1 MESTSKNP
9 ATLIIETTI
18 PVEPHSSAR
27 VESRSRE
34 EKITVLRLLWS
45 RRARIGRVV
54 LVGIVLSVIVALL
67 IPKEYVSTARLMPP
81 DSQSGGGLAMLASLS
96 GGGAGGIG
104 ALAGDLL
111 GMKTTGALFTSVVH
125 SRTAQDH
132 IVQQFDLKK
141 VYATRWEESAR
152 KTLERNTNIT
162 EDRKSGVLTLTVT
175 DRDPQRAA
183 GIARAY
189 IDQLDTLMAQLNTSS
204 AHRER
209 VFLEDR
215 LTSIKS
221 DLEAAEKDFS
231 QFASKNGAIDISAQ
245 GRAMLQSAAGLQG
258 ELIAAQ
264 SELEGLRQIY
274 ADSNVRVRS
283 TEARIAELRS
293 QLAKLGGKYDPG
305 PASTTSPAAP
315 SGASADA
322 ASNDGS
328 DSYPTLRQL
337 PILGVPY
344 ADKYRTLKVE
354 EAVFETLTKQYEL
367 AKVQEAKEIPS
378 VKVLDAPEIP
388 ERKSFPPRTLIV
400 IGGAILA
407 LGLSVMWILGEQRL
421 RRIDP
426 GDPGM
431 VFAQEVYGTVR
442 ESLPW
447 RASRTGSRNGHS
459 VESSNGNGVDPAS
472 H

>member
-1 MESTSKNP
+1 METTSKNP
-9 ATLIIETTI
+9 ATVIIETTI
-18 PVEPHSSAR
+18 PVEPRSSVRA
-27 VESRSRE
+27 ESRSRE
-34 EKITVLRLLWS
+34 DKITVLRLLWS
-45 RRARIGRVV
+45 RRAWIARVV
-54 LVGIVLSVIVALL
+54 LAGIVLSVVVALL
-67 IPKEYVSTARLMPP
+67 IPKQYVSTARLMPP

-96 GGGAGGIG
+96 GQSAGGIS

-111 GMKTTGALFTSVVH
+111 GMKTSGALFISVIH
-125 SRTAQDH
+125 SRTAEDH
-132 IVQQFDLKK
+132 IVRQFDLKK
-141 VYATRWEESAR
+141 VYGTRWEEGAR
-152 KTLERNTNIT
+152 KDLERNTAVA
-162 EDRKSGVLTLTVT
+162 EDRKSGVLTLSVT

-183 GIARAY
+183 AIARAY
-189 IDQLDTLMAQLNTSS
+189 IDQLDSLVAQLNTSS

-209 VFLEDR
+209 VFLEER
-215 LTSIKS
+215 LNAIKG

-258 ELIAAQ
+258 EMIAAE

-274 ADSNVRVRS
+274 SDNNVRVRS

-305 PASTTSPAAP
+305 APAATSPGR
-315 SGASADA
+315 SD
-322 ASNDGS
+322 NDPA

-378 VKVLDAPEIP
+378 VKVLDTPDIP
-388 ERKSFPPRTLIV
+388 EHKSFPPRTFIV
-400 IGGAILA
+400 VGGATLA
-407 LGLSVMWILGEQRL
+407 LAFSALWILGEQRWQ
-421 RRIDP
+421 RIDP

-431 VFAQEVYGTVR
+431 IFAQEVYGTVR

-447 RASRTGSRNGHS
+447 RDSKHGSRNGHS
-459 VESSNGNGVDPAS
+459 GESSNGNGADPAS

>member
-1 MESTSKNP
+1 METTSRNP
-9 ATLIIETTI
+9 ATLILETTI
-18 PVEPHSSAR
+18 PVEPRLSAR
-27 VESRSRE
+27 PSVNAQND
-34 EKITVLRLLWS
+34 KIAVLRLLWS
-45 RRARIGRVV
+45 RRAWIGRVV
-54 LVGIVLSVIVALL
+54 LAGIVLSIVVALL

-96 GGGAGGIG
+96 GQAAGGIG

-111 GMKTTGALFTSVVH
+111 GMKTTGALFMSVIH

-141 VYATRWEESAR
+141 VYSTRWQESAR
-152 KTLERNTNIT
+152 KTLERRTSVT
-162 EDRKSGVLTLTVT
+162 EDRKSGVLTLSVR
-175 DRDPQRAA
+175 DRDPERAA
-183 GIARAY
+183 AIARAY
-189 IDQLDTLMAQLNTSS
+189 IDQLDALVAQLNTSS

-209 VFLEDR
+209 VFLEGR
-215 LTSIKS
+215 LNTIKG

-274 ADSNVRVRS
+274 ADGNVRVRS
-283 TEARIAELRS
+283 TQARISELRS
-293 QLAKLGGKYDPG
+293 QLAKLGGKYDPSASSAASAAAG
-305 PASTTSPAAP
+305 PGAP
-315 SGASADA
+315 SAAGSDA
-322 ASNDGS
+322 T

-407 LGLSVMWILGEQRL
+407 LGISVMWILGEQRW

-426 GDPGM
+426 GDPGV
-431 VFAQEVYGTVR
+431 VFAHEVYGTVR

-447 RASRTGSRNGHS
+447 RHSKNGSRNGNS
-459 VESSNGNGVDPAS
+459 SESSNRDGVDPAS